1 MHGEKGLGWREAW
14 DGERHQKKK
23 KNQKTQTVRAAES
36 EIQRERG
43 RHGEKRKCQR
53 ETEENGFTWVREPE
67 RETESESLAGEGG
80 DPCNPNIT
88 PREGTAVHM
97 KEDVTLFRA
106 AGTGQ
111 TLQPCEVTSSGREA
125 VRGARGRDEKFQGPA
140 PCSTSIILR

>member
-1 MHGEKGLGWREAW
+1 MQGGKGLGWREAW

-23 KNQKTQTVRAAES
+23 QQKTVREAES
-36 EIQRERG
+36 EIERERG
-43 RHGEKRKCQR
+43 RHGEKRKGPR
-53 ETEENGFTWVREPE
+53 ETEGNRFTWVGEPE
-67 RETESESLAGEGG
+67 RGTESESLAGEGG

-97 KEDVTLFRA
+97 KQDVTLFRA

-140 PCSTSIILR
+140 PGGTSIILR